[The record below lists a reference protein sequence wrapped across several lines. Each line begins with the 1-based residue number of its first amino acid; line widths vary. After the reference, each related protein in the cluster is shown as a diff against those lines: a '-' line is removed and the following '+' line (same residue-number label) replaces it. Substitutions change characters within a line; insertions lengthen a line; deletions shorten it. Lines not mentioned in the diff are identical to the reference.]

1 MADPIREYSGEQI
14 ILASNQL
21 FFNARKDN
29 VELLSGKTIH
39 LAANK
44 TIQLDIGLKGSTD
57 KNNKFIVNAPNIQLG
72 LKTKGRTL
80 EPIVKGEKLEEI
92 LLELI
97 EALNIYSDIVSAS
110 VPPFSGPLAAAASS
124 LKLALNNLKIDF
136 PDMKSDTSYTI

>member
-14 ILASNQL
+14 ILASDQL

-29 VELLSGKTIH
+29 IELLSGKTIH

-44 TIQLDIGLKGSTD
+44 TLQFDVGVKGSTD
-57 KNNKFIVNAPNIQLG
+57 KNNKFVINAPNIQLG

-92 LLELI
+92 LKELI
-97 EALNIYSDIVSAS
+97 QALNNYSDMVSAS
-110 VPPFSGPLAAAASS
+110 VPPFAGQLSAASAM
-124 LKLALNNLKIDF
+124 LKVKLNNLKTDF

>member
-44 TIQLDIGLKGSTD
+44 TIQLDVGLKGSTD
-57 KNNKFIVNAPNIQLG
+57 KSNKFVVNAPNIQLG
-72 LKTKGRTL
+72 LTIKGRTL
-80 EPIVKGEKLEEI
+80 EPIVKGDKLEEI
-92 LLELI
+92 LNELI
-97 EALNIYSDIVSAS
+97 DILGTYSDIVSAS
-110 VPPFSGPLAAAASS
+110 VPPFSGALAAAASS
-124 LKLALNNLKIDF
+124 LKLELNNLKIDF

>member
-14 ILASNQL
+14 ILASDQL

-29 VELLSGKTIH
+29 IELLSGKTIH

-44 TIQLDIGLKGSTD
+44 TLQFDVGVKGSTD
-57 KNNKFIVNAPNIQLG
+57 KNNKFVINAPNIQLG

-92 LLELI
+92 LKELI
-97 EALNIYSDIVSAS
+97 QALNNYSDMVSAS
-110 VPPFSGPLAAAASS
+110 VPPFAGQLSAASAM
-124 LKLALNNLKIDF
+124 LKATLNNLKTDF

>member
-44 TIQLDIGLKGSTD
+44 TIQLDVGLKGSTD
-57 KNNKFIVNAPNIQLG
+57 KSNKFIVNAPNIQLG
-72 LKTKGRTL
+72 LKIKGRTL
-80 EPIVKGEKLEEI
+80 EPIVKGDKLEEI
-92 LLELI
+92 LNELI
-97 EALNIYSDIVSAS
+97 DILSTYSDIVSAS
-110 VPPFSGPLAAAASS
+110 VPPFTGALSTVATS
-124 LKLALNNLKIDF
+124 LKLELNNLKIDF
-136 PDMKSDTSYTI
+136 PEMKSDTSYTI

>member
-44 TIQLDIGLKGSTD
+44 TIQFDVGLKGSTD

-72 LKTKGRTL
+72 LTIKGRTL
-80 EPIVKGEKLEEI
+80 EPIVKGDKLEEI
-92 LLELI
+92 LNELI
-97 EALNIYSDIVSAS
+97 DILSTYSDVVSAS
-110 VPPFSGPLAAAASS
+110 VPPFAGALSAAASA
-124 LKLALNNLKIDF
+124 LKLELNNLKIDF
-136 PDMKSDTSYTI
+136 PEMKSDTSYTI